1 MRININTL
9 SKIIDKQYTN
19 AELSTGESSA
29 QSFMGGNMFSLFN
42 ILSAPDNFKFL
53 NSLLRKSFGL
63 DIDIDMDGD
72 DDIFIYR
79 HLSYLQE
86 RYKDLYEKQYKGM

>member
-1 MRININTL
+1 MRINIHTL

-29 QSFMGGNMFSLFN
+29 QSFMGGNMFSFFN

-53 NSLLRKSFGL
+53 NILLRKSLG
-63 DIDIDMDGD
+63 IDMDDDGDGDGD
-72 DDIFIYR
+72 DRFIYR
-79 HLSYLQE
+79 HLTHLQE
-86 RYKDLYEKQYKGM
+86 RYKDLYQKIV